1 MKSAVII
8 TSVVMFGI
16 TMAAQATD
24 PMAGTW
30 KLDVARSH
38 YSSGAVPKAQTTI
51 FETIPHG
58 LRAISTTL
66 HADGKTTRID
76 TVFLFDGKDYEVLGT
91 AVKTTRAY
99 SRPDER
105 HLEWTAR
112 EDGKTTT
119 KTISELSADGNSR
132 TVTTTGH
139 DAQGRTVNNV
149 QVYDRVR

>member
-24 PMAGTW
+24 PIAGTW